1 MDGVLLVHQTAFTW
15 KRGNLRLKS
24 PSRTCVLGNAGDS
37 LRQLQ
42 ERQTEKKARESMAE
56 PNIAKVT
63 IANAPAQ
70 TTVFQPNPQ
79 TITQFDSVFWSNE
92 TAEAHQPAPDGGADD
107 QWVSRP
113 IPPKGQ
119 SSQVVFETTG
129 TFPYHCVKH
138 PTSAAEKGV
147 ITVNAQS

>member
-1 MDGVLLVHQTAFTW
+1 MQGIRRDNY
-15 KRGNLRLKS
+15 KIGNL
-24 PSRTCVLGNAGDS
+24 
-37 LRQLQ
+37 
-42 ERQTEKKARESMAE
+42 TESEGIMAE
-56 PNIAKVT
+56 PKIAKVT
-63 IANAPAQ
+63 IAIGPVQ
-70 TTVFQPNPQ
+70 TTILRPNPE
-79 TITQFDSVFWSNE
+79 TINQFDSVFWSNE
-92 TAEAHQPAPDGGADD
+92 TTEAHQPAPDGGADN
-107 QWVSRP
+107 QWVSQP

>member
-1 MDGVLLVHQTAFTW
+1 MARELAATTGRSTIER
-15 KRGNLRLKS
+15 KRGI
-24 PSRTCVLGNAGDS
+24 
-37 LRQLQ
+37 
-42 ERQTEKKARESMAE
+42 MAE

-63 IANAPAQ
+63 IADAPAP
-70 TTVFQPNPQ
+70 TTIFRPNPQ

-92 TAEAHQPAPDGGADD
+92 TTDSHQPAPDGGADD
-107 QWVSRP
+107 QWVSKP

>member
-1 MDGVLLVHQTAFTW
+1 MEQGKPAP
-15 KRGNLRLKS
+15 KKPECIANLRRL
-24 PSRTCVLGNAGDS
+24 TMTGDS
-37 LRQLQ
+37 PRQLQ
-42 ERQTEKKARESMAE
+42 ERPFERKRGIMAE

-63 IANAPAQ
+63 IANTPVP
-70 TTVFQPNPQ
+70 TTIFRPNPQ
-79 TITQFDSVFWSNE
+79 TINQFDSVFWSNE
-92 TAEAHQPAPDGGADD
+92 TTESHQPAPDGGADN
-107 QWVSRP
+107 QWVSQP

-138 PTSAAEKGV
+138 PNSAAEKGV

>member
-1 MDGVLLVHQTAFTW
+1 MEQGKPAP
-15 KRGNLRLKS
+15 KN
-24 PSRTCVLGNAGDS
+24 PSRTSVLLAMQGTRCGNCKIGE
-37 LRQLQ
+37 LKRK
-42 ERQTEKKARESMAE
+42 RGIMAE

-63 IANAPAQ
+63 IANTPAP
-70 TTVFQPNPQ
+70 TTIFQPNPQ

-92 TAEAHQPAPDGGADD
+92 TIEAHQPAPDGGADD

>member
-1 MDGVLLVHQTAFTW
+1 
-15 KRGNLRLKS
+15 
-24 PSRTCVLGNAGDS
+24 
-37 LRQLQ
+37 
-42 ERQTEKKARESMAE
+42 MAE

-63 IANAPAQ
+63 IANAPAP
-70 TTVFQPNPQ
+70 TTIFQPNPQ

-92 TAEAHQPAPDGGADD
+92 TTESHQPAPDGGADD

-119 SSQVVFETTG
+119 SSQVVFETAG
-129 TFPYHCVKH
+129 TFSYHCVKH

>member
-1 MDGVLLVHQTAFTW
+1 
-15 KRGNLRLKS
+15 
-24 PSRTCVLGNAGDS
+24 
-37 LRQLQ
+37 
-42 ERQTEKKARESMAE
+42 MAE

-63 IANAPAQ
+63 IANAPAP
-70 TTVFQPNPQ
+70 TTIFQPNPQ

-92 TAEAHQPAPDGGADD
+92 TTESHQPAPDGGADD

>member
-1 MDGVLLVHQTAFTW
+1 
-15 KRGNLRLKS
+15 
-24 PSRTCVLGNAGDS
+24 
-37 LRQLQ
+37 
-42 ERQTEKKARESMAE
+42 MAE

-70 TTVFQPNPQ
+70 ATIFEPNPQ
-79 TITQFDSVFWSNE
+79 TINQFDSVFWSNE
-92 TAEAHQPAPDGGADD
+92 TADSHQPAPDGGADD

-119 SSQVVFETTG
+119 SSQVVFEDTG
-129 TFPYHCVKH
+129 TFPYHCAKH
-138 PTSAAEKGV
+138 PDSATEKGV

>member
-1 MDGVLLVHQTAFTW
+1 MEQGKPVPKNPFANFC
-15 KRGNLRLKS
+15 
-24 PSRTCVLGNAGDS
+24 PLGNAGDS

-42 ERQTEKKARESMAE
+42 DWQTQRKRGIMAE

-63 IANAPAQ
+63 IANTPAP
-70 TTVFQPNPQ
+70 TTIFQPNPQ

-92 TAEAHQPAPDGGADD
+92 TTESHQPAPDGGADD